1 MLSVLENYHC
11 EVVADKVHVERQDEL
26 SNGVS
31 VPNIGKCDFSE
42 VQSVACPHVCC
53 IIYRIRFYSVLCIIL
68 RQMADESQDSR
79 M

>member
-42 VQSVACPHVCC
+42 VQSVACPLPSPTCLLHHLQDTFLFC
-53 IIYRIRFYSVLCIIL
+53 SVHHIE
-68 RQMADESQDSR
+68 ADGR
-79 M
+79 